1 MSLEP
6 LSNFRNSILF
16 NLLFL
21 SISILLCFLF
31 IILSEFKNNFT
42 KLLCVIKLYVIKK
55 VINDGINQ
63 VGADISDTNY
73 ETLTLPLANDKKLNL
88 DQEIQKYLLIDE

>member
-31 IILSEFKNNFT
+31 IILSEFKNNLT
-42 KLLCVIKLYVIKK
+42 KSLRVIKK

-73 ETLTLPLANDKKLNL
+73 ETLTLALASDKKLNV
-88 DQEIQKYLLIDE
+88 DQEIQKYLHIYE

>member
-42 KLLCVIKLYVIKK
+42 KSLYVIKK

-73 ETLTLPLANDKKLNL
+73 ETLALPLANDKKLNL

>member
-21 SISILLCFLF
+21 SISVLLCFLF

-42 KLLCVIKLYVIKK
+42 KSLYVIKK

>member
-6 LSNFRNSILF
+6 LSNFRNSVLF

-42 KLLCVIKLYVIKK
+42 KSLYVIKK

>member
-1 MSLEP
+1 MWVEP

-42 KLLCVIKLYVIKK
+42 KSLYVIKK

>member
-21 SISILLCFLF
+21 SISILLYFLF
-31 IILSEFKNNFT
+31 IILSEFKNNLT
-42 KLLCVIKLYVIKK
+42 KSLYVIKK

>member
-1 MSLEP
+1 M
-6 LSNFRNSILF
+6 
-16 NLLFL
+16 
-21 SISILLCFLF
+21 SILLCFLF

-42 KLLCVIKLYVIKK
+42 KSLYVIKK

>member
-42 KLLCVIKLYVIKK
+42 KSLYVIKK

>member
-42 KLLCVIKLYVIKK
+42 KSLYVIKK

-73 ETLTLPLANDKKLNL
+73 ETLTLPLASDKKLNV
-88 DQEIQKYLLIDE
+88 DQEIQKYLHIYE

>member
-1 MSLEP
+1 M
-6 LSNFRNSILF
+6 
-16 NLLFL
+16 
-21 SISILLCFLF
+21 
-31 IILSEFKNNFT
+31 
-42 KLLCVIKLYVIKK
+42 IKK

-63 VGADISDTNY
+63 VGADVSDTNY

>member
-42 KLLCVIKLYVIKK
+42 KSLYVIKK

-88 DQEIQKYLLIDE
+88 DQEIQKYLLIDD

>member
-21 SISILLCFLF
+21 SISILLYFLF
-31 IILSEFKNNFT
+31 IILSKFKNNLT
-42 KLLCVIKLYVIKK
+42 KSLYVIKK

>member
-42 KLLCVIKLYVIKK
+42 KSLYVIKK

-63 VGADISDTNY
+63 VGADVSDTNY

>member
-6 LSNFRNSILF
+6 LSNFKNSILF

-42 KLLCVIKLYVIKK
+42 KSLYVIKK